1 LNDQAAV
8 VSLSCIADD
17 AQGERL
23 DVIWDAELA
32 PMLPNGD
39 VWANV
44 ASAGVDD
51 VRTLSIAQR
60 I

>member
-1 LNDQAAV
+1 V